1 MKSNLIPSQ
10 KIRVGIV
17 GLSADGGWGASAHYP
32 SLSKLSELFEITGL
46 TASTPAKAQ
55 AAAQK
60 YGVPFATDN
69 AAELAA
75 RSDVDLLVVAV
86 NLPQHQALL
95 EQILPSGKAV
105 YCEWPLGTDPDQSR
119 HLAALAAQ
127 YGCRNFIGL
136 QALHS
141 PYVNKIKQ
149 LLDDPATGRM
159 LACTIQGSDPSRA
172 RTSLSR
178 YRYAQFQENGV
189 NTLTIPFGH
198 LLSALRFLFGSLN
211 QMHALTACQYAE
223 ILLQDT
229 GETMHRTTT
238 DHVFFHART
247 AQGGLIDAAYG
258 GSLEGLKISIEC
270 EHARITITA
279 TNGHIQYQPLTIEIA
294 RSNGSRETF
303 APHTEA
309 QENLVGAYRAVYR
322 DLTEGTHTVP
332 DFAAAAEHQ
341 QILFDLQG

>member
-1 MKSNLIPSQ
+1 MKPVN
-10 KIRVGIV
+10 VGII
-17 GLSADGGWGASAHYP
+17 GLSATGGWAAMAHYP
-32 SLSKLSELFEITGL
+32 ALRQLPEQFALKGL
-46 TASTPAKAQ
+46 TASSMAKAQ
-55 AAAQK
+55 QSAEK
-60 YGVPFATDN
+60 YGVPYYSDD
-69 AAELAA
+69 AAALAA
-75 RSDVDLLVVAV
+75 RDDIELLVVAV
-86 NLPQHQALL
+86 NLPQHQEII
-95 EQILPSGKAV
+95 EQIAPFGKAI

-159 LACTIQGSDPSRA
+159 LACTIQGGDPSRA
-172 RTSLSR
+172 RTTVSR

-198 LLSALRFLFGSLN
+198 LLSALHLLFGSLN

-229 GETMHRTTT
+229 GETVHRTAT

-270 EHARITITA
+270 EHARITVTA
-279 TNGHIQYQPLTIEIA
+279 ANGHIQYQPLTIEIA

-303 APHTEA
+303 VPHTEA

-322 DLTEGTHTVP
+322 LSLIH
-332 DFAAAAEHQ
+332 
-341 QILFDLQG
+341 I

>member
-1 MKSNLIPSQ
+1 
-10 KIRVGIV
+10 
-17 GLSADGGWGASAHYP
+17 
-32 SLSKLSELFEITGL
+32 
-46 TASTPAKAQ
+46 
-55 AAAQK
+55 
-60 YGVPFATDN
+60 
-69 AAELAA
+69 
-75 RSDVDLLVVAV
+75 
-86 NLPQHQALL
+86 
-95 EQILPSGKAV
+95 
-105 YCEWPLGTDPDQSR
+105 
-119 HLAALAAQ
+119 
-127 YGCRNFIGL
+127 
-136 QALHS
+136 
-141 PYVNKIKQ
+141 
-149 LLDDPATGRM
+149 
-159 LACTIQGSDPSRA
+159 
-172 RTSLSR
+172 
-178 YRYAQFQENGV
+178 
-189 NTLTIPFGH
+189 
-198 LLSALRFLFGSLN
+198 
-211 QMHALTACQYAE
+211 MHALTACQYAE

-341 QILFDLQG
+341 QILFDLQQP